1 MQIRFENVF
10 AIFAH
15 RMADELIRVLVQ
27 MGDNRKPVCFVS
39 DPEEADLA
47 VLQRA
52 IASVVKIELREGEYI
67 LVQTKSEEWVGEWV
81 DLEEEERVVD
91 KSVLKAKIC
100 QVCCICIYQLESWFT

>member
-1 MQIRFENVF
+1 
-10 AIFAH
+10 
-15 RMADELIRVLVQ
+15 

-52 IASVVKIELREGEYI
+52 IASVFKIELREGEYI

-91 KSVLKAKIC
+91 KSVLNAKIC
-100 QVCCICIYQLESWFT
+100 QVCCIRIYQLESWFT